1 MKGYIKIEATTYEGK
16 EGLRVDTKLREVDYI
31 DRIAVVNG
39 VCDALCITPAELKF
53 MAGLIDSDFMEAMVD
68 THNLKDESVEPQK
81 SKKKFDSDDLVDL
94 LKSMLD

>member
-16 EGLRVDTKLREVDYI
+16 EGLRVDTKLRDVDYI

-39 VCDALCITPAELKF
+39 VCDALRISPAELKF
-53 MAGLIDSDFMEAMVD
+53 MAGLIDSDFMEVMVD
-68 THNLKDESVEPQK
+68 THKLQDESVEPQK
-81 SKKKFDSDDLVDL
+81 SKKKFDIDDLVDL

>member
-16 EGLRVDTKLREVDYI
+16 EGLSVKTDLRDVDYM

-39 VCDALCITPAELKF
+39 VCDALRITPAELKF
-53 MAGLIDSDFMEAMVD
+53 MAGLIDSDLMEAMID
-68 THNLKDESVEPQK
+68 TRTLKNESAESQK